1 MTGAG
6 VCLSPHGPRCAAQGL
21 TLLEALVVFV
31 LIALL
36 GGAMVQGVG
45 FFAGQYAAG
54 QRAHGEA
61 SAASLRQR
69 WFLDT
74 VQGMNPYGV
83 AARRFVGDAA
93 SFSGITLQP
102 LFAAPGMPV
111 RAHWAIAEGEGD
123 APGQTVTYRE
133 DAGPPWPVFS
143 AQRRGLFF
151 RYADAAGEW
160 HERWPVPAAPQEWTP
175 TLICLASAQGD
186 LWIARVEASP
196 TPILTEET
204 LR

>member
-1 MTGAG
+1 M
-6 VCLSPHGPRCAAQGL
+6 
-21 TLLEALVVFV
+21 LEALVVFV

-36 GGAMVQGVG
+36 GGALVQGIG
-45 FFAGQYAAG
+45 FFSGQYAAG
-54 QRAHGEA
+54 QRAHREA

-83 AARRFVGDAA
+83 AAQRFVGDAA

-102 LFAAPGMPV
+102 LFAEPGMPV
-111 RAHWAIAEGEGD
+111 RAHWAIADGSAGD
-123 APGQTVTYRE
+123 AAQTVVYRE
-133 DAGPPWPVFS
+133 DAGAPWPVFS
-143 AQRRGLFF
+143 AQGRGLFF
-151 RYADAAGEW
+151 RYADAAGQW
-160 HERWPVPAAPQEWTP
+160 HEQWPAPAAPGQWTP
-175 TLICLASAQGD
+175 TLIRLASRRGD

-196 TPILTEET
+196 QPVLTEEA

>member
-1 MTGAG
+1 MTGTG
-6 VCLSPHGPRCAAQGL
+6 LCLSPRGPRCGAQGL

-54 QRAHGEA
+54 QRAHGQA

-102 LFAAPGMPV
+102 LFAEPGMPV
-111 RAHWAIAEGEGD
+111 YAHWAITEGD

-133 DAGPPWPVFS
+133 DAGAPWPVFS
-143 AQRRGLFF
+143 APRRGLFF

-160 HERWPVPAAPQEWTP
+160 HERWPVPASPRQWTP
-175 TLICLASAQGD
+175 TLICLASARGD

-196 TPILTEET
+196 TPVLTEEA